1 MRWSKNALL
10 NTFLAFSCAFG
21 ASAAC
26 SAGAGDSPGDGDAA
40 GDGDE
45 GGDGDISLG
54 GDGDLADL
62 PQIEGSITSDAGDA
76 VAATGAP
83 VSVQFTLLDKSG
95 KPIEGADWTTDDVR
109 IGSISSD
116 GVFTA
121 NGFVG
126 GVVKI
131 TAHKGG
137 AVLSTELTVDVDI
150 LENPGSL
157 DEGAQETLLSGGSS
171 DPTFQGLY
179 PYSGT
184 VFPRGVGSPLLQFA
198 GAAATSTY
206 LEITAPH
213 FVYRQ
218 FAGPSSRIQLT
229 IPDAVWRGLSLT
241 VQPGVEAFVRVVK
254 ADGSGVTGPADAT
267 WYFASASL
275 KGIIYYSTYNYKQE
289 GPVEEKA
296 AIMAVPAGGEA
307 SVVQTGCT
315 ACHTVSADGSTLAA
329 GLGNGPDS
337 TQGELYNPIYSDSY
351 DIVEGATLSQR
362 TRSDNG
368 RTFSF
373 IGLSPDGSVGVTN
386 GLPANLWPPHIM
398 HGVAV
403 SVAESATS
411 QLVRTSDGSVVN
423 SNLDTLVTYAQTPA
437 FAPDGS
443 RLVFGNGDY
452 LGANSNHRVLS
463 VLDVDLTAN
472 PPVFSNLRDI
482 VENTSNVALAWPTFL
497 PDGNGVVYQEGDSF
511 DSHDFVAVG
520 APYDPSFAELRMVDI
535 ETGTQNQLNALNGR
549 NPDGTTFY
557 LPFGGTEE
565 GEMNYEASVLPV
577 AVGGYYWVIFT
588 SRRAYGNEIGPD
600 GRIAEVDNEPW
611 GTESVQSARKKIWMA
626 AIDVNYKDSP
636 DPSHPAFY
644 LDGQTLHSGNMRG
657 FAALAP
663 CRPNGESCESGSD
676 CCDGFCRETSRSSDG
691 TPVLECVPPP
701 DTCSNVDELCETP
714 ADCCDT
720 SLLCVNNRCTQP
732 TPTVVK

>member
-1 MRWSKNALL
+1 M
-10 NTFLAFSCAFG
+10 
-21 ASAAC
+21 AC
-26 SAGAGDSPGDGDAA
+26 SAGSGNGSSP
-40 GDGDE
+40 
-45 GGDGDISLG
+45 GGDGDGDGNGDGDGDGISLG
-54 GDGDLADL
+54 DGDVGEL
-62 PQIEGSITSDAGDA
+62 PQIEGSIQSDAGES
-76 VAATGAP
+76 VTATGSP
-83 VSVQFTLLDKSG
+83 LSVQFTLLDKSG
-95 KPIEGADWTTDDVR
+95 QPIEGADWTTDDVR
-109 IGSISSD
+109 VGSISSE

-121 NGFVG
+121 NGYVG
-126 GVVKI
+126 GVVRI

-150 LENPGSL
+150 VENPGSL
-157 DEGAQETLLSGGSS
+157 DEGTQGTLLSGGAA
-171 DPTFQGLY
+171 DADFKWLY

-184 VFPRGVGSPLLQFA
+184 VFPGGVGSPLLQFGGA
-198 GAAATSTY
+198 GATSTY
-206 LEITAPH
+206 LEITTPH

-218 FAGPSSRIQLT
+218 FAGAASPIQLN

-241 VQPGVEAFVRVVK
+241 AKPGVAALVRVVK
-254 ADGSGVTGPADAT
+254 ADASGVSGPADAS

-275 KGIIYYSTYNYKQE
+275 KGIIYYSTYNYRQD

-307 SVVQTGCT
+307 TVVQTGCT

-329 GLGNGPDS
+329 GLGNNADP
-337 TQGELYNPIYSDSY
+337 TQGGLYNPVDSDTY
-351 DIVEGATLSQR
+351 DIVEGSTLSQR
-362 TRSDNG
+362 TRTDNG

-411 QLVRTSDGSVVN
+411 QLVNTSDASVVD
-423 SNLDTLVTYAQTPA
+423 SNLSSLVTYAQTPA

-472 PPVFSNLRDI
+472 PPAFSNLRDV
-482 VENTSNVALAWPTFL
+482 VENTENVALAWPTFL

-511 DSHDFVAVG
+511 DSHDFVAQG
-520 APYDPSFAELRMVDI
+520 QPYDSSFAELRLVDI
-535 ETGTQNQLNALNGR
+535 EAGTQNELHALNGR

-557 LPFGGTEE
+557 LPYGGPEE
-565 GEMNYEASVLPV
+565 GNMNYEASVLPV

-588 SRRAYGNEIGPD
+588 SRRAYGNEIGPE
-600 GRIAEVDNEPW
+600 GQVPQVENEPW

-626 AIDVNYKDSP
+626 AIDVNYKDSS

-676 CCDGFCRETSRSSDG
+676 CCDGFCRETSRASDG

-732 TPTVVK
+732 TPVVVK